1 LENVVNMST
10 SAKTRLTWSLAI
22 LLALATIAT
31 SVSYVVSAHQAEAQN
46 GSHGLRQIALI
57 TGPGIPPRGLWAFD
71 ISFVDDQSQVD
82 YLADASNASV
92 DLIDT
97 RTNTLIGQIGGFRG
111 FHGSRETQG
120 PGGVLMDDLGQLWT
134 SDGDSTVKLIDLSS
148 RTIVATLRTG
158 GMKRADEMA
167 YDPQDQL
174 LVVTNGS
181 ETVPFATFI
190 SVTKRASVGKL
201 VFEGADGGLEAPVF
215 DAETHRFYL
224 SVPAN
229 KRYPGGAV
237 AVVDPLTRQLVREYP
252 LPACD
257 PSGIALD
264 PANQDLLLGCAGHP
278 VIVSALSGQV
288 VATILQTS
296 GCDEVW
302 YDRGDQR
309 FYLAAFTNPSGPLL
323 SVVDATTGA
332 WVENVP
338 TMKKAHSV
346 AVDPLTNHIFVPE
359 TGRGIVVYAQ
369 T

>member
-1 LENVVNMST
+1 LGT
-10 SAKTRLTWSLAI
+10 SAKTKLTWSLAI
-22 LLALATIAT
+22 LVALATIAT
-31 SVSYVVSAHQAEAQN
+31 SVNYVLSTHLAQAQETSQ
-46 GSHGLRQIALI
+46 GLRQTALI
-57 TGPGIPPRGLWAFD
+57 TGPNIPPRGLWAFD
-71 ISFVDDQSQVD
+71 ISYVDDQSQTY

-92 DLIDT
+92 DMIDT

-120 PGGVLMDDLGQLWT
+120 PGGVLVDDLGQLWA

-148 RTIVATLRTG
+148 RTIVAILKTG
-158 GMKRADEMA
+158 GTKRADEMA

-174 LVVTNGS
+174 LLVTNGS
-181 ETVPFATFI
+181 EAVPFATFI
-190 SVTKRASVGKL
+190 SVTKRVIVGKV
-201 VFEGADGGLEAPVF
+201 VFTDASGGLEAPVF
-215 DAETHRFYL
+215 DAETHLFYL

-229 KRYPGGAV
+229 KQYQGGAV
-237 AVVDPLTRQLVREYP
+237 AVVDPLTQRLVREYP

-264 PANQDLLLGCAGHP
+264 PATQELLLGCSGHP
-278 VIVSALSGQV
+278 VIVSAPTGQV

-309 FYLAAFTNPSGPLL
+309 FYLAAFTNPSGPVL

-332 WVENVP
+332 WIENVA
-338 TMKKAHSV
+338 TVKKAHSI

-359 TGRGIVVYAQ
+359 SGRGIVVYAE